1 MTRLPTRNRS
11 SVNWYIEVGSRRLV
25 EGEWWRLV
33 RRDELERFKAED
45 WHEIKRHAVD
55 LLLAEAALVVEGET
69 RSAWGGQLGGRKLP
83 TGDRPRRRPSV
94 SRLAYC

>member
-55 LLLAEAALVVEGET
+55 LLLAEAALVVEGKLA
-69 RSAWGGQLGGRKLP
+69 RPGAASSADASCRLAIVRAGGRQ
-83 TGDRPRRRPSV
+83 
-94 SRLAYC
+94 